1 MNDLMHQ
8 ESRVA
13 LDVPRTPAYVYSERL
28 LREGARQAAD
38 VASGAGCGLL
48 YALKACGV
56 APVLETLAPFLG
68 GFAASSVFEARLA
81 SGVMRFGQ
89 SLHCYSP
96 AYSPEDMAETL
107 AMADYVSMNSLGQ
120 YEMASGLNDG
130 GASVGLRI
138 NPEMSFVSDARYDPS
153 RAGSKLGA
161 PLSALMER
169 GDLFSGI
176 EGAHVHN
183 NCESDDLSQ
192 LERTADA
199 LGGVLGRMDGLRWVN
214 LGGGYYLD
222 SESDAAPLERAVAWL
237 RSEFGVNVFVEPGT
251 GLVQS
256 AGFLVSEVL
265 DVWDGG
271 GRDVAV
277 LDTST
282 SHIPEVFEYEYA
294 PEVTGAVETGGYPA
308 LLAGRTCLAGDLLGE
323 HEFGERLRAGDRL
336 ALLNAGAYSHSR
348 AAPFNGI
355 PTPFVY
361 MLGEDGRFRL
371 AAGCEYRDFAAR
383 NGAAAVATT

>member
-1 MNDLMHQ
+1 MDDMLQ
-8 ESRVA
+8 RESRAA
-13 LDVPRTPAYVYSERL
+13 LGVPRTPAYVYSERL
-28 LREGARQAAD
+28 LRVGARQAVD

-48 YALKACGV
+48 YTLKACGI

-81 SGVMRFGQ
+81 SDVMRFGQ

-96 AYSPEDMAETL
+96 AYSRGDMAETL
-107 AMADYVSMNSLGQ
+107 AMADYVSLNSLGQ
-120 YEMASGLNDG
+120 LEMASGLNDG
-130 GASVGLRI
+130 GASIGLRI
-138 NPEMSFVSDARYDPS
+138 NPEMSFVPDARYDPS

-161 PLSALMER
+161 PLSALTER
-169 GDLFSGI
+169 GVSLDGI

-222 SESDAAPLERAVAWL
+222 SESDAAPLERTVARL
-237 RSEFGVNVFVEPGT
+237 RSEFGVSVFVEPGT
-251 GLVQS
+251 ALVQG

-294 PEVTGAVETGGYPA
+294 PETAGAAEGDGYPT
-308 LLAGRTCLAGDLLGE
+308 LLAGRSCLAGDLLGE
-323 HEFGERLRAGDRL
+323 HEFGERLRVGDRL

-361 MLGEDGRFRL
+361 MLGEDGTFRL
-371 AAGCEYRDFAAR
+371 AAGCDYRDFAAR